1 MTIADPDWQQGGVR
15 RLGFAAPVAA
25 IRVGVWMGGVEKLDE
40 YDVESGALCL
50 SLQQIAHAL
59 DDNRPVVELTTPE
72 VFGFG
77 KILIGR
83 AEDTEAH
90 VAEALRLSPRDTM
103 AYMWVA
109 YVGLAKLH
117 LGGWE
122 QAVAWYRRA
131 IEANRNFP
139 IGYFQLAAALMQLGR
154 LDEARSAAKAG
165 LALNPTFTISR
176 ARAARTAWSDDPTYL
191 AQIERVLEGMR
202 QAGVP
207 EQ

>member
-1 MTIADPDWQQGGVR
+1 MRWSWIEISPTPIP
-15 RLGFAAPVAA
+15 L
-25 IRVGVWMGGVEKLDE
+25 LDL
-40 YDVESGALCL
+40 A
-50 SLQQIAHAL
+50 
-59 DDNRPVVELTTPE
+59 
-72 VFGFG
+72 

-90 VAEALRLSPRDTM
+90 VAEALRLIPRDTM